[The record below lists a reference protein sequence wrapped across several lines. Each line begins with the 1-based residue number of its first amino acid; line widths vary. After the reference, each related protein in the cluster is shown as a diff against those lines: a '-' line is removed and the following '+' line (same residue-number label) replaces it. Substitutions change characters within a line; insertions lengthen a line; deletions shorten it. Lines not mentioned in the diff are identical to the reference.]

1 MINANTTFDKKV
13 VETIRKKVKKSDF
26 FGIFLIF
33 FGFFGTDFEKMD
45 NFWITL
51 CVFWIM
57 VDNL

>member
-1 MINANTTFDKKV
+1 MINANTTFDKKA
-13 VETIRKKVKKSDF
+13 VETIRKKVKKTDF
-26 FGIFLIF
+26 FGIFLDF

-51 CVFWIM
+51 CVFWIT

>member
-1 MINANTTFDKKV
+1 MINDNTTFDKKAG
-13 VETIRKKVKKSDF
+13 ETIRKKVKKSDF

-45 NFWITL
+45 NFWIIL

>member
-1 MINANTTFDKKV
+1 MINANTTFDKKA
-13 VETIRKKVKKSDF
+13 VETIRKKVKKMDF
-26 FGIFLIF
+26 FRIFRDF
-33 FGFFGTDFEKMD
+33 FRFFGTDFEKMD

>member
-1 MINANTTFDKKV
+1 MTFVKMAT
-13 VETIRKKVKKSDF
+13 ETIRKKVKKSDF
-26 FGIFLIF
+26 FGIFSDF
-33 FGFFGTDFEKMD
+33 FGFFGTNFEKMD

>member
-1 MINANTTFDKKV
+1 VD
-13 VETIRKKVKKSDF
+13 ETIRKKVKKSDF
-26 FGIFLIF
+26 FGIFRDF
-33 FGFFGTDFEKMD
+33 SGFFGAGFEKMD